1 MICIQQPAH
10 EGAQRRAVLR
20 VGQGEL
26 DERAEVGVDVA
37 NVEPALRG
45 RQTES
50 EHAAATLD
58 EQADAVGQL
67 DFAALAGGGVLERVE
82 DLRRQQYRAA
92 IASVLGAS
100 AGLGF
105 STRSSTRNSPSDAG
119 PGRAMP

>member
-1 MICIQQPAH
+1 
-10 EGAQRRAVLR
+10 VLR